1 MRVANS
7 ANYLAGP
14 LEGNPPSD
22 PVALKGAVSVM
33 VGPYHAAVSAEPD
46 QETTVIY
53 VQIPTPGGGFHDLL
67 VASQG
72 MATSELESI
81 LEKALPQSYSPVPIA
96 ASSTPTTEP

>member
-7 ANYLAGP
+7 ATYLAEP
-14 LEGNPPSD
+14 LEGNPPND
-22 PVALKGAVSVM
+22 PVAPKGAVSVM
-33 VGPYHAAVSAEPD
+33 VGPYRAAVSAEPD
-46 QETTVIY
+46 QGTTVIY